1 MSYQTLLTYTEELL
15 ILAHRHEWLIESSRL
30 SYFANYNF
38 TKKKIIRFITFS
50 PYLAHTKNLFLDTN
64 ILPFKRLVIHRIG
77 IQMFKFNLGLSPVA
91 LNNLFVRN
99 SNIHNYNT
107 RNKNKLR
114 SAIGRHKFIYKNFR
128 YISVH
133 IWNNITDKIDTDTS
147 LLAFKKQLKVLLFT
161 DEITIPLES

>member
-1 MSYQTLLTYTEELL
+1 MENF
-15 ILAHRHEWLIESSRL
+15 ILYAKIAVSEIFFFFQKL
-30 SYFANYNF
+30 S
-38 TKKKIIRFITFS
+38 
-50 PYLAHTKNLFLDTN
+50 
-64 ILPFKRLVIHRIG
+64 FKY
-77 IQMFKFNLGLSPVA
+77 
-91 LNNLFVRN
+91 N

-147 LLAFKKQLKVLLFT
+147 LLTFKKQLKVLLFT

>member
-1 MSYQTLLTYTEELL
+1 
-15 ILAHRHEWLIESSRL
+15 
-30 SYFANYNF
+30 
-38 TKKKIIRFITFS
+38 
-50 PYLAHTKNLFLDTN
+50 
-64 ILPFKRLVIHRIG
+64 
-77 IQMFKFNLGLSPVA
+77 MFKFNLGLSPVA

-147 LLAFKKQLKVLLFT
+147 LLTFKKQLKVLLFT
-161 DEITIPLES
+161 DEITLCILILCKCTLYIILPIIYILVLK